1 MVQAACNCTVGKPCP
16 GIWFI
21 DPWKPYSWGQSRII
35 RLGWV
40 RGKHSQ
46 QIQAMLSLAEFP
58 CEKLNFPSASPPW
71 MCDIVLQRPCHVLVD
86 RYEFCHIGVWLHCWD
101 RWEQPN
107 PQCSWHGW
115 QLCYRSVLNQL
126 HELKSGTELLSHA
139 QFQSV
144 WCLCS
149 WSLHEEWVSHVQQEC
164 VHWGSVPCSE
174 DKAFDSAK
182 HYVRVVPAI
191 LFLLQAQQLC
201 ISSWP
206 CIQLSPVTSQVH
218 PLLRRSSFLMD
229 PTIIKELI
237 GKNPDVCSS
246 VISCTCIVLS
256 WMFLCVHLSPLS
268 SFSISVCLF
277 PLLLLSTFAS

>member
-1 MVQAACNCTVGKPCP
+1 MWEIKFPQCISSLNVWYCPAAPVSRFGWQVWVLPHRSVAALLRRVGTA
-16 GIWFI
+16 
-21 DPWKPYSWGQSRII
+21 Q
-35 RLGWV
+35 L
-40 RGKHSQ
+40 
-46 QIQAMLSLAEFP
+46 L
-58 CEKLNFPSASPPW
+58 
-71 MCDIVLQRPCHVLVD
+71 
-86 RYEFCHIGVWLHCWD
+86 
-101 RWEQPN
+101 
-107 PQCSWHGW
+107 QCSWHGW

-139 QFQSV
+139 QFQSF

-149 WSLHEEWVSHVQQEC
+149 WSLHEEWVSHVRQEC
-164 VHWGSVPCSE
+164 VHWGSVPCSK

-182 HYVRVVPAI
+182 HYVQVVPAI